1 MPHEN
6 AARMSQHVHELPQ
19 EQHLSPEAKRIS
31 NVLKNC
37 IRHVEIAAI
46 LPALLQLNSA
56 SGIADEELSRAL
68 QKHQILEDKM
78 LESLEQD
85 SDRHQEGNFKK
96 RAQLERDFKD
106 SVKDVLRVY
115 RNRPDIIDGLMA
127 ELDMKVGETENMLIG
142 NLKTFHGHV
151 VERMLLS
158 VEEERLQE
166 KEEEEAISVARELE
180 DIVSQEEKITA
191 DLKGL
196 DKVIA
201 QEDLKIKDL
210 QSKIEALK
218 TKDKNRNLLHEKQCQ
233 AIIKASKE
241 KQASVQK
248 EMDKMTIQLKEMRIE
263 HREAERVLQKR
274 NARVREEIE
283 LVIQH
288 FDNKMEELQAK
299 LELNQTIYEK
309 EQEEVRRMEPYF
321 SALETEY
328 NEILEKRRLAEEKR
342 KEEMRVLELKTK
354 AAIFA
359 QAWWRGYSTR
369 KALKNKKNKNKGGK
383 RKKAK

>member
-263 HREAERVLQKR
+263 HREAERVLQK
-274 NARVREEIE
+274 
-283 LVIQH
+283 
-288 FDNKMEELQAK
+288 AK

>member
-1 MPHEN
+1 MKLHLFLSVLHVSEITYITLLTFGLLFFPDS
-6 AARMSQHVHELPQ
+6 MSQHVHELPQ

-196 DKVIA
+196 DKVVR
-201 QEDLKIKDL
+201 L
-210 QSKIEALK
+210 Q
-218 TKDKNRNLLHEKQCQ
+218 
-233 AIIKASKE
+233 
-241 KQASVQK
+241 
-248 EMDKMTIQLKEMRIE
+248 
-263 HREAERVLQKR
+263 
-274 NARVREEIE
+274 
-283 LVIQH
+283 
-288 FDNKMEELQAK
+288 FG
-299 LELNQTIYEK
+299 
-309 EQEEVRRMEPYF
+309 F
-321 SALETEY
+321 
-328 NEILEKRRLAEEKR
+328 
-342 KEEMRVLELKTK
+342 
-354 AAIFA
+354 
-359 QAWWRGYSTR
+359 
-369 KALKNKKNKNKGGK
+369 
-383 RKKAK
+383 